1 MVYPDPTDLEI
12 RLLLL
17 GVYERYG
24 YDFRGYA
31 AESIKRR
38 VGGRLPEEGLGTISA
53 LQERVLRDPACMQ
66 RLLSAL
72 SAPVTQMFR
81 DPGFFAAFRRH
92 VVPRLRTYPFVRI
105 WVAGCASGEEA
116 YSLAVLLLEEGM
128 YDRCRIYATDMNEAL
143 LDRARSGIYSLT
155 HMRQNTANY
164 HQAGGAGTFSSH
176 YVANYDRAIFRPGLR
191 RRIVFAQHN
200 LVTDASFNEF
210 NVIWC
215 RNVLIYFERDLQTRV
230 HALLDASLMRSGFLG
245 LGDRESL
252 AFTPLAA
259 HYEALDPREKLYRKV
274 V

>member
-1 MVYPDPTDLEI
+1 MVYPDPTDLEL

-66 RLLSAL
+66 RLLAAL

-252 AFTPLAA
+252 AFTTLAA
-259 HYEALDPREKLYRKV
+259 RYEALDPREKLYRKV